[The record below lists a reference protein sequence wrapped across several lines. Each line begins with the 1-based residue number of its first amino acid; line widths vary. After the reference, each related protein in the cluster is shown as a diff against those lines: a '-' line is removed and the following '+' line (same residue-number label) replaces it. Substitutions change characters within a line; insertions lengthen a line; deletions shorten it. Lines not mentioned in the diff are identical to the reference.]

1 MQLIQPHTHLDLLAP
16 MTGVEVDRARVL
28 MLEGTLKFR
37 DGITSKVTEELCVSI
52 VVPNNINCDWL
63 KSY

>member
-1 MQLIQPHTHLDLLAP
+1 

-52 VVPNNINCDWL
+52 VVQIIL
-63 KSY
+63 IVIG